1 MFHDRLSP
9 FHARVRD
16 WMPRWWPHL
25 SPGEW
30 LILVLCSLLILAGCG
45 TTRYQP
51 DSRADPVVI
60 PPELMRE
67 IPSPVWLPTDRALTV
82 ADVLNNLADNAEIAN
97 ICRAQV
103 SAWQKLARGNRW
115 VD

>member
-1 MFHDRLSP
+1 
-9 FHARVRD
+9 
-16 WMPRWWPHL
+16 
-25 SPGEW
+25 
-30 LILVLCSLLILAGCG
+30 
-45 TTRYQP
+45 
-51 DSRADPVVI
+51 
-60 PPELMRE
+60 MRE
-67 IPSPVWLPTDRALTV
+67 IPSPGWLPTDRALTV